1 MPLFFYKT
9 LIISHAVAAATA
21 AAATAAAATA
31 AADNATRLSGLWCSY
46 AAYL

>member
-9 LIISHAVAAATA
+9 FIISHAAG

-31 AADNATRLSGLWCSY
+31 AADNATRLSGLGCSY
-46 AAYL
+46 AAY